1 MKKYIIAVLL
11 LFNFYVY
18 SQDYILYTPPQFTNP
33 FAQPQ
38 FVPNISLI
46 ADFSYVNR
54 DIKDETYENLEI
66 PAFLHQL
73 IHKHGEH
80 EHAPMNAKRGFN
92 LNYAELSLESA
103 VDPYINLTG
112 IFHITEQTLEI
123 EELYFTTRSLPYN
136 LQVKG
141 GKFLSSIGRINS
153 QHQHYWDFAD
163 IPLIYR
169 VLFGDEG
176 LSEKGAQLTWITPFP
191 FYLLVGTELF
201 QGENE
206 YSFGYEAIKNN
217 EEIIFDKAPVPSLHT
232 AFVRT
237 SYDIGNL
244 TFLGGFSYL
253 TGKTR
258 FNHLED
264 QENPHAFGG
273 NTKIYGFDI
282 FAKYFIDSYKYIA
295 FQGEYFY
302 RNLYGFV
309 YKNINLSNLEK
320 KEKKQSGFYI
330 QTIYRFSQRWR
341 LGFRYDLLNKN
352 EVNGKKLI
360 ENLDRYSFMVDFT
373 PSEWTRIRFQY
384 NYDRSKFM
392 ENERKKINEFILE
405 INLAIGAHGAH
416 KF

>member
-1 MKKYIIAVLL
+1 MKKYIIAILL

-18 SQDYILYTPPQFTNP
+18 SQDYISYTPSQFTNP

-46 ADFSYVNR
+46 ADFSYVSR
-54 DIKDETYENLEI
+54 DIRDETYESLEI

-80 EHAPMNAKRGFN
+80 KHAPMNANRGFN

-103 VDPYINLTG
+103 VDPYINLMG
-112 IFHITEQTLEI
+112 IFHITEGAFEI

-136 LQVKG
+136 IQVKG

-153 QHQHYWDFAD
+153 QHQHYWDFVD
-163 IPLIYR
+163 IPLIYK

-176 LSEKGAQLTWITPFP
+176 LSEKGVQLTWIAPAP
-191 FYLLVGTELF
+191 FYLLMGTELF

-206 YSFGYEAIKNN
+206 YSFGYESIENN
-217 EEIIFDKAPVPSLHT
+217 GKIIFYKAPVPNLYT
-232 AFVRT
+232 AFVKT

-253 TGKTR
+253 SGKTR

-264 QENPHAFGG
+264 QEEPHAFGG

-282 FAKYFIDSYKYIA
+282 FAKYFIDSYKYIS

-302 RNLYGFV
+302 RNLDGFI
-309 YKNINLSNLEK
+309 YKNMNLSNLEK
-320 KEKKQSGFYI
+320 RQGGFYI

-352 EVNGKKLI
+352 EVNGEKI
-360 ENLDRYSFMVDFT
+360 TEDLDRYSLMIDFT

-384 NYDRSKFM
+384 NYDRSKFI
-392 ENERKKINEFILE
+392 EDERKEINEFILE
-405 INLAIGAHGAH
+405 INFAIGAHGAH